1 MGMIINVQNT
11 HFAKGSKTVTNGVSS
26 YSWGAVQ
33 QIQGLEKV
41 TITPIT
47 AKGEKYGDGILRK
60 KLARRT
66 GYTLGIDIN
75 ALPMDVKQYVNGLSY
90 EEGVETDDGSCAGGA
105 FAFGFEY
112 VTTEDELEKIWFI
125 WCEADPIEEENQQS
139 TSDIN
144 ISSDTLAVTSYKLSE
159 YGNRAYVKISSADPN
174 VTQQMLN
181 DFFTKVQ
188 TDKTIT
194 PAVKPTV
201 STPVADPVSGATFST
216 TQSVTL
222 SCATEGATIYYT
234 TDDST
239 PTISSIP
246 YSTPISLSATT
257 TIKAIAIK
265 NGMQNSAVMEATYT
279 KSE

>member
-1 MGMIINVQNT
+1 MIINVQNT

-90 EEGVETDDGSCAGGA
+90 EEGVETDDGSCAGGS
-105 FAFGFEY
+105 FAIGFEH
-112 VTTEDELEKIWFI
+112 VTADDNVEKIWFI

-144 ISSDTLAVTSYKLSE
+144 ISSDTLSVTAYKLSE
-159 YGNRAYVKISSADPN
+159 YDNRAYVKISSADSN
-174 VTQQMLN
+174 VTQTMLDN
-181 DFFTKVQ
+181 FFTKVQ

-194 PAVKPTV
+194 AAVVPTV
-201 STPVADPVSGATFST
+201 ATPVANPVSGTTFSD

-222 SCATEGATIYYT
+222 TCATEGATIYYT

-257 TIKAIAIK
+257 TIKAIAVK
-265 NGMQNSAVMEATYT
+265 DGMTNSAVIEATYT